1 MHDIRL
7 IYLHLIFSEIN
18 GNSFYGKKKKKKDS
32 FFGFISKCKKVNIFH
47 KYAENVI
54 KIVQDERVLKK

>member
-18 GNSFYGKKKKKKDS
+18 GNSFYGKKKKKDS

-47 KYAENVI
+47 KYVENVI

>member
-1 MHDIRL
+1 M
-7 IYLHLIFSEIN
+7 E
-18 GNSFYGKKKKKKDS
+18 KKKKKDS

>member
-1 MHDIRL
+1 M
-7 IYLHLIFSEIN
+7 E
-18 GNSFYGKKKKKKDS
+18 KKKKKKDS

>member
-18 GNSFYGKKKKKKDS
+18 GNSFYGKKKKKK
-32 FFGFISKCKKVNIFH
+32 CKKVNIFH